1 MKPNLDLKKQLGLFC
16 TLAFFCAFECA
27 LASPCFGQQATGQQA
42 TPDSQISPAGA
53 QAPKAQ
59 KKKARGPGKEMGKG
73 GEDIG
78 KGVGKG
84 TESFGKGAAGAAG
97 DLVTLHPVDAAA
109 SLGKG
114 TAGLGKDV
122 GVGSVKGTAKIGKGA
137 GGEFKKLGKKAT
149 GRHDTKTT
157 EQ

>member
-16 TLAFFCAFECA
+16 TLAFLCAFECA
-27 LASPCFGQQATGQQA
+27 LASPFFGQQP
-42 TPDSQISPAGA
+42 TPDSQISPTGQ
-53 QAPKAQ
+53 QARKAQ

-84 TESFGKGAAGAAG
+84 AESLGKGTAGAAG

-149 GRHDTKTT
+149 GKHDKKTP